1 MLHWTDWGAESMTG
15 LIDRPDARRIR
26 SYALRTGRM
35 TESQLRALEI
45 LWPVYGMQVSG
56 GKRALETSLRAS
68 SRRVLEIGFGMG
80 DSLHSMALA
89 DPEAD
94 FIGVE
99 VHKPGVGRLLYL
111 AEQSGATNLRLYC
124 ADAIEV
130 LEHCIEDAS
139 LDRLQLFFPDPWHKN
154 KHRKRRI
161 VQASFVNLIA
171 RKLKL
176 GGVFHAATDWQDY
189 ATQML
194 KVLSSADQYE
204 NMAGSGNFS
213 PRPDYRPTT
222 KFEQRGCRLGHGVWD
237 LLFRR
242 CQGGIS
248 ADESRNCL
256 TNKSQ

>member
-1 MLHWTDWGAESMTG
+1 MTNHSNH
-15 LIDRPDARRIR
+15 PDARPIR
-26 SYALRTGRM
+26 SYVLRSGRM
-35 TESQLRALEI
+35 TESQLRATKE
-45 LWPVYGMQVSG
+45 LWPVYGMQVSEG
-56 GKRALETSLRAS
+56 SSALERSLRAP
-68 SRRVLEIGFGMG
+68 SRRILEIGFGMG
-80 DSLHSMALA
+80 DSLHSMAQA
-89 DPEAD
+89 DPAAD

-99 VHKPGVGRLLYL
+99 VHKPGIGRLLHL
-111 AEQSGATNLRLYC
+111 TEQSGTTNLRVYC

-130 LEHCIEDAS
+130 LEHCVEDAS

-161 VQASFVNLIA
+161 VQAKFVNLIG

-194 KVLSSADQYE
+194 KVLSAVEIYE
-204 NMAGSGNFS
+204 NMAGSGKFS

-242 CQGGIS
+242 C
-248 ADESRNCL
+248 
-256 TNKSQ
+256 